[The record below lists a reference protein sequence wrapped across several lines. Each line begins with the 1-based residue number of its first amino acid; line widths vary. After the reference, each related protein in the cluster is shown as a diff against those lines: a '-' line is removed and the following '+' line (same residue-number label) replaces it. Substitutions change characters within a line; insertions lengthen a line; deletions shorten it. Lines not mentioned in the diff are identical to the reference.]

1 MAATKIIDIAPQGD
15 VLLLCSQT
23 AENMKI
29 IGAQA
34 SRQHNGF
41 YHFPSHSVEYGKIVG
56 LRVSSHIMSYASPV
70 FKAMLEPRFREGLTL
85 AAESTVEIPLD
96 DNLEDM
102 RMICNIFHMRQ
113 DKVPQGLSAGEI
125 LRCAELCDKYNCA
138 IAMQPFFRAWIG
150 LCVRRIARVGELVN
164 CLIAASL
171 LNYKPLLEI
180 IGVQL
185 VLMADT
191 SINKIVEPQTEKLT
205 AICAELDKHRGGI
218 LASIPELFEEVINVL
233 VKANV
238 DGHEGCDMDCKVPMM
253 RLKLFL
259 VELSKSNLWPTKTR
273 SPVLATTIAC
283 MTNFYV
289 RDSKDLTS
297 CNDCCIMNE
306 EVEEEM
312 GEEVELG
319 PWNLETISSQITSAG
334 QTLRSE
340 VNGLRITAA

>member
-1 MAATKIIDIAPQGD
+1 MAATEVVEIAPHGD

-34 SRQHNGF
+34 PGQYDGY
-41 YHFPSHSVEYGKIVG
+41 YHFLPSSVEHGKIVG

-70 FKAMLEPRFREGLTL
+70 FKALLEPRFKEGVTL

-102 RMICNIFHMRQ
+102 RTICNIFHMRQ
-113 DKVPQGLSAGEI
+113 DKVPQDLSAGEI

-138 IAMQPFFRAWIG
+138 IAMQPFFRAWIS
-150 LCVRRIARVGELVN
+150 LCVRTVARVGDLVN

-171 LNYKPLLEI
+171 LNYKPLVEI

-185 VLMADT
+185 ILTADT
-191 SINKIVEPQTEKLT
+191 SIDKIVQPHTGKLT
-205 AICAELDKHRGGI
+205 AICAELDKHREGI
-218 LASIPELFEEVINVL
+218 LASIPQLFEEVINVL

-238 DGHEGCDMDCKVPMM
+238 DGYENCDMDCKVPMM
-253 RLKLFL
+253 RLKLLL
-259 VELSKSNLWPTKTR
+259 VQLSKSELWPTKTR
-273 SPVLATTIAC
+273 SPVLAQAIAS
-283 MTNFYV
+283 MTSFYV

-297 CNDCCIMNE
+297 CNDCCIMIE

-319 PWNLETISSQITSAG
+319 PWNLETISSQINSAG
-334 QTLRSE
+334 RRLRSE
-340 VNGLRITAA
+340 VNRLRVTAA